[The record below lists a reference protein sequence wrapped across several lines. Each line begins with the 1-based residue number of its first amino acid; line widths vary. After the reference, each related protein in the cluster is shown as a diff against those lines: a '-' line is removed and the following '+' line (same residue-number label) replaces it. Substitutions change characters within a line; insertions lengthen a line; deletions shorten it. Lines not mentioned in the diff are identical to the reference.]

1 MATRDTSRIS
11 PTAHYTGYI
20 WRRSGMSPAAL
31 ATRRGWAMFHAL
43 RPFTAAYELAGGP
56 SLDLSLLARHR
67 VIDTLLASAI
77 ERGEVGQVVEVAAG
91 LSPRGCEFAAR
102 YAGAGLRRY
111 IEGDLPGMAARKRR
125 ILERAGLTREKH
137 RVVHLD
143 ALCDEGPASIFSVG
157 DRLLDPELGTAVI
170 TEGLLG
176 YFAPEVVADV
186 WARLARFLSRYPR
199 GLYLFDLNLGSD
211 TRGLAGAWLFQR
223 LLTAVARG
231 RVYVHFRGPEEA
243 EAALLHAG
251 FDAAEL
257 GRAND
262 RVRALGL
269 EHTPGLERVD
279 LARIVNIAVA
289 RTGEAG

>member
-1 MATRDTSRIS
+1 MANLDTSRIS

-20 WRRSGMSPAAL
+20 WHRNGMSHSAL

-43 RPFTAAYELAGGP
+43 RPFTAAYELTGGP
-56 SLDLSLLARHR
+56 SLDRSLVARHR
-67 VIDTLLASAI
+67 VIDALLASAI
-77 ERGEVGQVVEVAAG
+77 ESGEVGQVVEVAAG
-91 LSPRGCEFAAR
+91 LSPRGCELASRFAGDR
-102 YAGAGLRRY
+102 LRAY
-111 IEGDLPGMAARKRR
+111 VEGDLPGMVARKRR
-125 ILERAGLTREKH
+125 ILEGAGLGRENH
-137 RVVHLD
+137 SVVHLD
-143 ALCDEGPASIFSVG
+143 ALRDDGPASIFSVG
-157 DRLLDPELGTAVI
+157 ERLLDPGLGTAVV

-176 YFAPEVVADV
+176 YFAPEMVIDV
-186 WARLARFLSRYPR
+186 WARFARFLSLYPR

-243 EAALLHAG
+243 EEALLQAG

-257 GRAND
+257 RRADD

-269 EHTPGLERVD
+269 EHLPGLERIEQ
-279 LARIVNIAVA
+279 ARIVNIAVA
-289 RTGEAG
+289 RTGSA